1 MLDAVVAWVRQ
12 LVFLALFAAFFEL
25 LLPSGA
31 LQKFIRVIVGLLIM
45 LAVLRPA
52 ADFFAAYLSGGAA
65 PVLCTL
71 PADAR
76 VQADAAAAEKTV
88 RAVYK
93 RELERQL
100 EAAVDAV
107 QGVAAVRGEVLL
119 EEDVDGRAAQVRKVV
134 LHIWPE
140 AAGAA
145 QDIRIDLREKRE
157 AAELNAQT
165 ANKIKQMVCA
175 LYQLAPEAV
184 EMHAERGT

>member
-52 ADFFAAYLSGGAA
+52 ADFFAAHLSGGAA
-65 PVLCTL
+65 PALCTL
-71 PADAR
+71 LAEPRA
-76 VQADAAAAEKTV
+76 QADAAAAEKTV

-107 QGVAAVRGEVLL
+107 QGVAAVRGEVFLAQ
-119 EEDVDGRAAQVRKVV
+119 ESDGAAKVRKVV

-140 AAGAA
+140 EARAARG
-145 QDIRIDLREKRE
+145 IRVDLREKEE

-165 ANKIKQMVCA
+165 VNKIKQMVCA

>member
-1 MLDAVVAWVRQ
+1 MLDAVIAWVRQ
-12 LVFLALFAAFFEL
+12 LVFLVLFAAFFEL

-31 LQKFIRVIVGLLIM
+31 LQKFIRVIVGLLVL

-52 ADFFAAYLSGGAA
+52 AEFFAAHLSSGAA
-65 PVLCTL
+65 PALCTL
-71 PADAR
+71 TPAP
-76 VQADAAAAEKTV
+76 QANADAAEKTV

-93 RELERQL
+93 KELERQI

-107 QGVAAVRGEVLL
+107 QGVAAVRGEVVL
-119 EEDVDGRAAQVRKVV
+119 EDEAKGAAKVRKII

-140 AAGAA
+140 TA
-145 QDIRIDLREKRE
+145 QDVQRIRVDLREKE
-157 AAELNAQT
+157 GAAELNVQT

-184 EMHAERGT
+184 EMHAERGA